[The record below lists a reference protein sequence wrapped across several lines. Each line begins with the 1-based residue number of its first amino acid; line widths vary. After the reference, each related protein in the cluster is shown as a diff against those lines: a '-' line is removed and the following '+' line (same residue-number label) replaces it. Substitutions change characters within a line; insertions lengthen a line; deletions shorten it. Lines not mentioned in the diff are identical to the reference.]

1 MRCGMQYKADFPFN
15 LYFIKLREAS
25 DKDLERINSERNL
38 SLSLEEMKKI
48 KEHYKKLKRDV
59 TDVEL
64 EMIAQ
69 IWSEHC
75 CHKTLRGNFVDSR
88 GRVVARKLLKN
99 TIMKATQKLNLPW
112 CLLVFK
118 DNAGIV
124 DFDGKNA
131 LAFKVETHNHP
142 SALEPFGGA
151 STGVGG
157 VIRDI
162 LGVWAEPI
170 ANTDV
175 LCFAPLNF
183 PESKIP
189 KGVKSPRYLY
199 NGVVAGIG
207 SYGNNMGIP
216 TVNGSIHFDES
227 YLGNPLVYCGCVGLL
242 PKNKFVKNT
251 KPGDCILLVGGRTGK
266 DGIHGVTFASAELS
280 ETSEESSRSAVQIGD
295 PIEEEKLKRAILRVR
310 DQGLASAITDLGG
323 GGVSCAVSEMAER
336 SGCGA
341 NVELDRVPLKYPINT
356 PWEIWLSES
365 QERML
370 LSIPEKNLKKALEI
384 FEDEDVEATV
394 IGRFNRTKQIVV
406 FYKGFP
412 VANLSTQFL
421 YNLPYATTTIKKPN
435 HKLKEPNF
443 KQPRNLGSILLKLL
457 SLPNIASKE
466 SVIHTYDHEVKGHT
480 VIKPLQGAFL
490 DGPGDASVIKPLP
503 DSWRGFALSN
513 GFNPNYGKIDC
524 RWMAAS
530 AIDEAIRNNIAVGGR
545 RIALLDNFCWGSPK
559 KPELAY
565 GLVEACIAC
574 RDVALQLETPF
585 ISGKDSLYNETNGK
599 PITPSLLIS
608 AIGIVPDIR
617 KAVTMDAK
625 QPGSLIYLIGE
636 THKELGGSSYY
647 SLFKKLGSSA
657 PKHNPKKAKKIFNSV
672 TKAIDKQLLLS
683 CHDLSEGGLGVAAAE
698 MSFAGNVGMELELQQ
713 IPSNLREDYLLFSE
727 SNTRF
732 LVEISSS
739 NRNEFEK
746 LMEGIPCFRV
756 GRTINSEEFVVIGRK
771 EVLISEQ
778 LANLRKAWQAP
789 LK

>member
-1 MRCGMQYKADFPFN
+1 MLRKSDFPFN
-15 LYFIKLREAS
+15 LYFIDIRDAS
-25 DKDLERINSERNL
+25 SSELEKISNERGL
-38 SLSLEEMKKI
+38 SLCLDEMKSI
-48 KEHYKKLKRDV
+48 KQHYRKLGRPA

-75 CHKTLRGNFVDSR
+75 CHKTLRGDFKDSK
-88 GRVVARKLLKN
+88 GKMVARKLLKS
-99 TIMKATQKLNLPW
+99 TIMKATEQLNFPW
-112 CLLVFK
+112 CKLVFK

-124 DFDGKNA
+124 DFDGKHS

-162 LGVWAEPI
+162 LGVWADPI

-175 LCFAPLNF
+175 LCFAPLDY

-207 SYGNNMGIP
+207 AYGNNMGIP

-227 YLGNPLVYCGCVGLL
+227 YLGNPLVYCGCLGLL
-242 PKNKFVKNT
+242 PLKRFVKNT
-251 KPGDCILLVGGRTGK
+251 QPGDCALLAGGRTGK
-266 DGIHGVTFASAELS
+266 DGIHGVTFASAELT

-295 PIEEEKLKRAILRVR
+295 PIEEEKLKRAILKIR
-310 DQGLASAITDLGG
+310 DEGLASAITDLGG

-336 SGCGA
+336 SDCGA
-341 NVELDRVPLKYPINT
+341 SVELEVVLLKYPMDA
-356 PWEIWLSES
+356 PWEIWVSES

-370 LSIPEKNLKKALEI
+370 LSVPEGKLKRALEI

-394 IGRFNRTKQIVV
+394 IGHFNDTKQIVV
-406 FYKGFP
+406 LYKDKP
-412 VANLSTQFL
+412 VANLSTKFL
-421 YNLPYATTTIKKPN
+421 YELPYDVTIIRAPTMKF
-435 HKLKEPNF
+435 KEPSIS
-443 KQPRNLGSILLKLL
+443 QPKDLGKIILKLL
-457 SLPNIASKE
+457 SLPGIASKE

-480 VIKPLQGAFL
+480 VLKPLQGAYL
-490 DGPGDASVIKPLP
+490 DGPGDASVIKPVQG
-503 DSWRGFALSN
+503 SWKGVALSN

-524 RWMAAS
+524 YAMAAS

-545 RIALLDNFCWGSPK
+545 RIALLDNFCWGSPNR
-559 KPELAY
+559 PELAY
-565 GLVEACIAC
+565 GLVEACKAC
-574 RDVALQLETPF
+574 RDVALALKIPF
-585 ISGKDSLYNETNGK
+585 ISGKDSLYNESAGK

-625 QPGSLIYLIGE
+625 KPGSLIYLIGE
-636 THKELGGSSYY
+636 TRNELGGSSYY
-647 SLFKKLGSSA
+647 SLFKELGASV
-657 PKHNPKKAKKIFNSV
+657 PQVQPENAKRIFSKV
-672 TKAIDKQLLLS
+672 TSAIDSMLLLS

-698 MSFAGNVGMELELQQ
+698 MAFSGDVGMEIDLPLLHSQE
-713 IPSNLREDYLLFSE
+713 REDFLLFSE
-727 SNTRF
+727 SNSR
-732 LVEISSS
+732 LIVEVSPSKQKS
-739 NRNEFEK
+739 FEK
-746 LMEGIPCFRV
+746 LMKGIPFCRI
-756 GRTINSEEFVVIGRK
+756 GRTTKLKEFVVTGRNK
-771 EVLISEQ
+771 VLIAEK
-778 LANLRKAWQAP
+778 LDTLRNVWKEP

>member
-1 MRCGMQYKADFPFN
+1 MQYKSDFPFN
-15 LYFIKLREAS
+15 LYFIKLRDAS
-25 DKDLERINSERNL
+25 DDDLERINSERNL
-38 SLSLEEMKKI
+38 SLSLEEMRRI
-48 KEHYKKLKRDV
+48 KEHYKKLNRDA

-75 CHKTLRGNFVDSR
+75 CHKTLRGDFIDSK
-88 GRVVARKLLKN
+88 GKIVARKLLKN
-99 TIMKATQKLNLPW
+99 TIIKATEKLNLPW

-124 DFDGKNA
+124 DFDGRHA

-162 LGVWAEPI
+162 LGVWADPI

-183 PESKIP
+183 PENKIP

-199 NGVVAGIG
+199 NGVIAGIG

-242 PKNKFVKNT
+242 PKKKFVKNT

-266 DGIHGVTFASAELS
+266 DGIHGVTFASTELS
-280 ETSEESSRSAVQIGD
+280 ETSEEVSRSAVQIGD

-310 DQGLASAITDLGG
+310 DEGLATAITDLGG

-341 NVELDRVPLKYPINT
+341 TVELDRIPLKYPMDA

-370 LSIPEKNLKKALEI
+370 LSIPERNLKRTIEI
-384 FEDEDVEATV
+384 FEDENVEATV
-394 IGRFNRTKQIVV
+394 IGRFNNTKQILVL
-406 FYKGFP
+406 YKDKP
-412 VANLSTQFL
+412 VANLSTEFL
-421 YNLPYATTTIKKPN
+421 YNLPYATTRVKKPN
-435 HKLKEPNF
+435 QKLKEPNF
-443 KQPRNLGSILLKLL
+443 KQPKQLGKILLQLL
-457 SLPNIASKE
+457 SLPNTASKQ

-490 DGPGDASVIKPLP
+490 DGPGDATVIKPLP
-503 DSWRGFALSN
+503 NSWRGFALSN

-524 RWMAAS
+524 YWMAAS
-530 AIDEAIRNNIAVGGR
+530 AIDEAMRNNIAVGGR

-559 KPELAY
+559 KPQLAY
-565 GLVEACIAC
+565 QLLEACRAC
-574 RDVALQLETPF
+574 RDVAFALKTPF

-608 AIGIVPDIR
+608 ALGIVPDVR

-625 QPGSLIYLIGE
+625 QPGSSIYLIGE
-636 THKELGGSSYY
+636 TKKELGGSSYY
-647 SLFKKLGSSA
+647 SLFKKLGASV
-657 PKHNPKKAKKIFNSV
+657 PKLNPKKARKIFNSV
-672 TKAIDKQLLLS
+672 TKAVDKQLLLS

-698 MSFAGNVGMELELQQ
+698 MCFAGNVGMEINLQKLN
-713 IPSNLREDYLLFSE
+713 SNLREDYLLFSE

-732 LVEISSS
+732 LVEVASGNK
-739 NRNEFEK
+739 NRFER
-746 LMEGIPCFRV
+746 LMRGIPCFRIGETTNSDEFIV
-756 GRTINSEEFVVIGRK
+756 TGRSG
-771 EVLISEQ
+771 VLISEK
-778 LANLRKAWQAP
+778 LANLRKAWQTP
-789 LK
+789 L

>member
-1 MRCGMQYKADFPFN
+1 MLYEKAGFPFT
-15 LYFIKLREAS
+15 LYFIKIREAS
-25 DKDLERINSERNL
+25 DSKLKKISSERSL
-38 SLSLEEMKKI
+38 SLSLNEMKKI
-48 KEHYKKLKRDV
+48 KEHYKNLGRNA

-75 CHKTLRGNFVDSR
+75 CHKTLRGDFKDSK
-88 GRVVARKLLKN
+88 GKIVARKLLKN
-99 TIMKATQKLNLPW
+99 TIMKATEQLNFSW
-112 CLLVFK
+112 CKLVFK

-124 DFDGKNA
+124 DFDGKHA

-162 LGVWAEPI
+162 LGVWADPI

-175 LCFAPLNF
+175 LCFAPFDF
-183 PESKIP
+183 PERKIP

-207 SYGNNMGIP
+207 AYGNNMGIP

-227 YLGNPLVYCGCVGLL
+227 YLGNPLVYCGCLGLL
-242 PKNKFVKNT
+242 PMKKFVKNT
-251 KPGDCILLVGGRTGK
+251 KPGDCMLLAGGRTGK
-266 DGIHGVTFASAELS
+266 DGIHGVTFASAELT

-310 DQGLASAITDLGG
+310 DEGLASAITDLGG

-341 NVELDRVPLKYPINT
+341 TVELERVPLKYPIEA
-356 PWEIWLSES
+356 PWEIWVSES

-370 LSIPEKNLKKALEI
+370 LSIPEEKLKQALEI

-394 IGRFNRTKQIVV
+394 IGRFNNSKQVV
-406 FYKGFP
+406 VLHKDIP
-412 VANLSTQFL
+412 VANLSTGFL
-421 YNLPYATTTIKKPN
+421 YELLFETTVVREPKK
-435 HKLKEPNF
+435 KQREPSF
-443 KQPRNLGSILLKLL
+443 PQPKNLGEILLKLL
-457 SLPNIASKE
+457 SLPSTASKE

-490 DGPGDASVIKPLP
+490 DGPGDASVLKPLP
-503 DSWRGFALSN
+503 DSWKGVALSN

-524 RWMAAS
+524 YAMAAS
-530 AIDEAIRNNIAVGGR
+530 AVDEAIRNNIAVGGR

-559 KPELAY
+559 RPELAY
-565 GLVEACIAC
+565 ELVQACKAC
-574 RDVALQLETPF
+574 RDMALAFKTPF
-585 ISGKDSLYNETNGK
+585 ISGKDSLYNESAGQ

-608 AIGIVPDIR
+608 ALGIVPDVR

-625 QPGSLIYLIGE
+625 KPGSLLYIIGE
-636 THKELGGSSYY
+636 THKELGGSAYY
-647 SLFKKLGSSA
+647 SLFKTLGASVPQVNSE
-657 PKHNPKKAKKIFNSV
+657 KAKKTFSKV
-672 TKAIDKQLLLS
+672 TAAIDKGLLLS

-698 MSFAGNVGMELELQQ
+698 MAFAGDIGMELDLHQLS
-713 IPSNLREDYLLFSE
+713 SNERDDFLLFSE
-727 SNTRF
+727 SNSRF
-732 LVEISSS
+732 LAEVSPSKQKS
-739 NRNEFEK
+739 FEK
-746 LMEGIPCFRV
+746 LMRGIPYCRI
-756 GRTINSEEFVVIGRK
+756 GKTTKLKEFVVMGK
-771 EVLISEQ
+771 DGDVLIAER
-778 LANLRKAWQAP
+778 LEKLRRTWQEP